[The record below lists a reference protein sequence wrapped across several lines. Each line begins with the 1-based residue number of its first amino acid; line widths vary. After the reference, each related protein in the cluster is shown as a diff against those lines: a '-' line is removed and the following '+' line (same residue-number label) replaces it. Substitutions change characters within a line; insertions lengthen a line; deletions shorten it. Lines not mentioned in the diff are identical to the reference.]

1 MNTLLQRYPILP
13 WVAPFAIFM
22 GLLSASPYVPLA
34 QPWESLVR
42 VAVLVVVLIVFSG
55 SIIRTF
61 RVTRLAGS
69 IVLGLAVCA
78 LWVAPDQ
85 LVPGWR
91 SHWLFQNS
99 ITGSIKNSIAPADL
113 ANPLVVSL
121 RIVRA
126 TLLVPILEELFW
138 RGWLPRWIVNPDW
151 QRAEPGKYTTMA
163 FVASS
168 LLFAAEHGPYWEVGL
183 ACGLIYNWW
192 YWKTKSLGDIV
203 LVHAVTNGALSAFV
217 FVTGKYEYW
226 M

>member
-1 MNTLLQRYPILP
+1 MNDLLRRYPILP
-13 WVAPFAIFM
+13 WVAPFAVFM
-22 GLLSASPYVPLA
+22 ALLAAAPYVPLA
-34 QPWESLVR
+34 QPWESVVR
-42 VAVLVVVLIVFSG
+42 VSILVLVLATVSG
-55 SIIRTF
+55 ALIRTF
-61 RVTRLAGS
+61 RVRYAMGS
-69 IVLGLAVCA
+69 VLLGIAVCA
-78 LWVAPDQ
+78 LWVAPDL

-91 SHWLFQNS
+91 THWIFQNG
-99 ITGSIKNSIAPADL
+99 ITGTIKNSIDPADL

-151 QRAEPGKYTTMA
+151 QRVEPARYTTLA
-163 FVASS
+163 FVASA

-183 ACGLIYNWW
+183 VCGLLYNWW